1 MGYAALD
8 SIDDAIDATKG
19 FLLPFDRA
27 TWLRLAVIMF
37 FVTGGGGAVVNNAG
51 NAPQFVGGEDFGAA
65 PGAGPGSAVPDLALG
80 AVAIAA
86 IAAVALVF
94 LALVFVSPIM
104 EFVFVQSLFERE
116 VHVRRYFSRNV
127 GNGLRLL
134 VFQFLVTLAVA
145 LVVIG
150 LVALGLVLG
159 GGLENPTA
167 ALGLVA
173 LAVPLLAI
181 LAVVAGVVNGFTTV
195 FVVPIML
202 AEERGVL
209 SAWGRLW
216 GSIKRN
222 VGEYLVYLVVSVL
235 LGIGIGIIGGF
246 GSLFA
251 LAIVGIPILLVAFG
265 VYSLAGFSTAAI
277 VVYAVLGLLAL
288 VVYLLLFGLVQA
300 PLQSFL
306 RYYAMLVLGDV
317 DPDLDPIPAIHEEVR
332 DDGPSTR

>member
-8 SIDDAIDATKG
+8 AIDDAIDATKG
-19 FLLPFDRA
+19 FLLPFDRG

-37 FVTGGGGAVVNNAG
+37 FVTGGGAGLNNAG
-51 NAPQFVGGEDFGAA
+51 NAPQFAGEGDFGAA
-65 PGAGPGSAVPDLALG
+65 PGAGPGSAMPDLALG

-94 LALVFVSPIM
+94 LTLVFVSPIM
-104 EFVFVQSLFERE
+104 EFVFVESLFERE

-134 VFQFLVTLAVA
+134 VFQILVTLAVA
-145 LVVIG
+145 LVVGG
-150 LVALGLVLG
+150 LVALGLLLA
-159 GGLENPTA
+159 GGLESPTA
-167 ALGLVA
+167 AIGLVV
-173 LAVPLLAI
+173 LAVPLLVI
-181 LAVVAGVVNGFTTV
+181 LAMVAGIVNGFTTV

-246 GSLFA
+246 GSLFVLL
-251 LAIVGIPILLVAFG
+251 LAGLPFGLIAFG
-265 VYSLAGFSTAAI
+265 VYSFAGFSTAA
-277 VVYAVLGLLAL
+277 VAVYVVLGLAFL
-288 VVYLLLFGLVQA
+288 VVYLLGIGLVQA

-317 DPDLDPIPAIHEEVR
+317 DPDLDPIPAIREEVR
-332 DDGPSTR
+332 TDEPSTP